1 MRTRTLAASI
11 GSMFFSLAAP
21 SVEPESKKPL
31 NIGSRL
37 ELFVDDYLI
46 EQLSGLKLKLH
57 TPRSAGKVVV
67 FDRAWEGNTSF
78 FVTVLKDD
86 DRFRMYY
93 RGSNHP
99 ESVELSMLKPGEK
112 AGEDHP
118 HVTAYAESR
127 DGIHWQKPSLGLY
140 EFQGSRDN
148 SIVWMDKP
156 GEAAI
161 TGAMSVFK
169 DGNPNALPSQRYKA
183 LGGLGYPLVAL
194 VSPDGLRWTE
204 LQGQKSLIEVGL
216 HRNAFDSLDV
226 AFWDSHRQR
235 YALFFRDTNRGLHSK
250 SKGPDPRARPADNY
264 GNRSFKFATSK
275 DFIHWSLPRWV
286 DFGGAPTEHL
296 YSNAAQPYYRA
307 PHIYLAFPKRFQPWR
322 KFRPTL
328 RFPGASDAVLL
339 SSRDGLHW
347 DRRFMEAFIR
357 PGRDERNWTNRNN
370 LVSVGVHPTASDEIS
385 LYVLRN
391 YKFPT
396 CHLERMVMRTDGFV
410 SLRAGSP
417 GGELVTKPLIFQG
430 ENLVLNFATSAAGSI
445 RVEIQ
450 DAHGYPLPGFSLEE
464 SPLIWG
470 DEIEHTVRWQRN
482 HPKTTSDKPLTRI
495 VGKPI
500 RLRFVMKDADLYSLR
515 FR

>member
-1 MRTRTLAASI
+1 MKTTIPAASVA
-11 GSMFFSLAAP
+11 SLLFSLASAAP
-21 SVEPESKKPL
+21 SAEEPL
-31 NIGSRL
+31 DIGSRL

-57 TPRSAGKVVV
+57 TPRSAGKAMV

-93 RGSNHP
+93 RGSNSP
-99 ESVELSMLKPGEK
+99 EYVEPSMLKPGEK
-112 AGEDHP
+112 VGEDHP

-140 EFQGSRDN
+140 EFKGSRDN

-156 GEAAI
+156 GGPAI
-161 TGAMSVFK
+161 TGAMGVFK
-169 DGNPNALPSQRYKA
+169 DGNPNALPSHRYKA

-235 YALFFRDTNRGLHSK
+235 YALFFRDTNRGLHPK
-250 SKGPDPRARPADNY
+250 SKGPDPGARPADNY

-275 DFIHWSLPRWV
+275 NFIHWSLPRWV

-296 YSNAAQPYYRA
+296 YSNGAQPYYRA
-307 PHIYLAFPKRFQPWR
+307 PHVYLAFPKRFQPWR
-322 KFRPTL
+322 KFHPSTRS
-328 RFPGASDAVLL
+328 PGASDAVFL

-347 DRRFMEAFIR
+347 DRQFMEAFIR

-391 YKFPT
+391 YKFST
-396 CHLERMVMRTDGFV
+396 CHLERMVLRTDGFV
-410 SLRAGSP
+410 SVRARSP
-417 GGELVTKPLIFQG
+417 GGELVTKPVIFQG
-430 ENLVLNFATSAAGSI
+430 DNLVLNFATSAAGSI

-450 DAHGYPLPGFSLEE
+450 DADGNALPGFALED
-464 SPLIWG
+464 SPLIFG
-470 DEIEHTVRWQRN
+470 DEIEHTVRWERR
-482 HPKTTSDKPLTRI
+482 HAKSTSDKPLARI
-495 VGKPI
+495 AGKPI
-500 RLRFVMKDADLYSLR
+500 RLRFVIKDADLYSLR
-515 FR
+515 FQ